1 MAVQADLKKFMRAVP
16 LFAGL
21 LPSEVERIALVMT
34 PRQVAEGEVVCAAG
48 EPGHEFFLVNE
59 GELAVERNGN
69 TVAKLLTMLGEY
81 NPNATGDHFGE
92 LALFDR
98 GPRSTTVRA
107 LTDSQLYVLNEQSF
121 AALLNEL
128 PALAQKLL
136 SALASRVR
144 AADRRLEDL
153 DDLT

>member
-69 TVAKLLTMLGEY
+69 TVAKLLT
-81 NPNATGDHFGE
+81 GDHFGE
-92 LALFDR
+92 LALLDR
-98 GPRSTTVRA
+98 GPRSATVRA

>member
-1 MAVQADLKKFMRAVP
+1 VAVQADLKKFMRAVP

-21 LPSEVERIALVMT
+21 LPSEVERIALVMS
-34 PRQVAEGEVVCAAG
+34 PRQIAEGEVVCAAG
-48 EPGHEFFLVNE
+48 EPGHEFFLVSD

-69 TVAKLLTMLGEY
+69 TVAKLQ
-81 NPNATGDHFGE
+81 TGDHFGE
-92 LALFDR
+92 LALLDR
-98 GPRSTTVRA
+98 GPRSATVRA
-107 LTDSQLYVLNEQSF
+107 LTESQLYVLNEQSF